1 MALTDIDKAK
11 DFLRGVATGD
21 PDLATRHVDP
31 DAYVEHNPRREEGA
45 LGLWKHVDGLPKT
58 PADFRVLRVLRDDAF
73 VVVQHQGNSL
83 GKVAVFEVFRFA
95 DGLIAEHWTFS
106 SEDGARNKSGHTQA
120 DGPLEPRHLDK
131 TEPNK
136 RVVHDYYETVH
147 LGGAHAQARRW
158 FLGDL
163 MIRHEPGVAD
173 GGEEFLRDLS
183 VLIRD
188 RTIDELRIF
197 AGQGDLVFLVA
208 QGTHRGEPCAYVDL
222 YRVEDEKIVE
232 HWGFPEPLPP
242 AAQRRNSNSLV

>member
-1 MALTDIDKAK
+1 MTLTDIDKAK

-31 DAYVEHNPRREEGA
+31 DAYVEHDPRREDSA
-45 LGLWKHVDGLPKT
+45 ICLWKHVDGLPKS
-58 PADFRVLRVLRDDAF
+58 AVEFNVLRVLRDGAF
-73 VVVQHQGNSL
+73 VVVQHKGASL
-83 GKVAVFEVFRFA
+83 GRMAFFEVFRFQ
-95 DGLIAEHWTFS
+95 DGLIVEHWTFS
-106 SEDGARNKSGHTQA
+106 SPDGIPNKSGHTQA
-120 DGPLEPRHLDK
+120 DGPMEPRQLAR
-131 TEPNK
+131 TEANK
-136 RVVHDYYETVH
+136 RAVRDYYETVH
-147 LGGAHAQARRW
+147 LGGAHDQARRW

-188 RTIDELRIF
+188 RTIDELKIF

-232 HWGFPEPLPP
+232 HWGFPEAIPP
-242 AAQRRNSNSLV
+242 AARRSNSNNLV